1 MNDGDTLGVESL
13 DVATPPTL
21 IVVDLNVIVRLSL
34 SCKFHLGCCCD
45 GSRVTIHLV
54 KRACTS

>member
-1 MNDGDTLGVESL
+1 MNDGDTSGVESL
-13 DVATPPTL
+13 DIATLPML

-34 SCKFHLGCCCD
+34 SCKFHLGRCCD

-54 KRACTS
+54 ERACTL